1 MKHVLASL
9 TCGTAL
15 LAAGLLSGCP
25 EQEPVAT
32 IESAAPQLR
41 ISPLIGGLGMTVDL
55 SLRGVNT
62 QWQDGDLRVDLGEDI
77 TIGEPTVN
85 GPNNATVPVT
95 IADSALLGYR
105 PITIEFDRRDAEGND
120 ISAASFTLRD
130 VDGFLVQPGGVS
142 ITPDRARLGE
152 TLTISITGFNTI
164 LQEGSAWVDM
174 GEDVYVNWVAV
185 QDETHATAS
194 ISIDQRAEPGW
205 RDVSVRNGQVVYTA
219 VEALFIER
227 SSIAIEIQPENGN
240 QGEVLPFSVEGFN
253 THFDSTGT
261 RETLVDMSSSICV
274 NEFWPD
280 CQDTVE
286 PGGVVNVLAPTVATG
301 TMRISNGAAAG
312 LYDVRAYT
320 VERQDF
326 DGNGVLDPGEFT
338 ILEEVVLHEGF
349 EVRPVPIDCNDNPG
363 VGFSFSVS
371 RSIDND
377 TCNVNEN
384 VSASAV
390 FYTPL
395 DPPCGSPPGPPV
407 FPYDINYVINPPSGG
422 ADCPTTPTCD
432 AGPYVYLE
440 SELNT
445 ITLERQENP
454 FTGEIRYTPDR
465 QLVLDDYKFG
475 YVAYDLWAEGSE
487 DETQIPEFRKEDAL
501 FTLPSDFE
509 LLAPQL
515 CNNYTHDPSED
526 LVVEWT
532 PGNTYDVAGM
542 SVSWSTTDA
551 DEVAWQII
559 TLPWDDGE
567 HAWEQEYWEQMP
579 EGGGNFGFGAGVG
592 EPKWFFDF
600 GDGPVGLENEG
611 RSGLSYSGFMLV
623 RAEEG
628 G

>member
-1 MKHVLASL
+1 MKRALASL
-9 TCGTAL
+9 TCGLAL
-15 LAAGLLSGCP
+15 VASLLLSGCP
-25 EQEPVAT
+25 DEEPAAT
-32 IESAAPQLR
+32 LQTAAPQLR

-55 SLRGVNT
+55 NLRGVNT
-62 QWQDGDLRVDLGEDI
+62 QWQDGDIRVDLGEDI
-77 TIGEPTVN
+77 TIGDVTIN
-85 GPNNATVPVT
+85 GPNNATVPVE
-95 IADSALLGYR
+95 IADSAVLGYR
-105 PITIEFDRRDAEGND
+105 PITVDFDRRDVDGND
-120 ISAASFTLRD
+120 IAAASFTLRD

-152 TLTISITGFNTI
+152 TLTISVTGFNTI

-174 GEDVYVNWVAV
+174 GEDVYVNWVTV

-194 ISIDQRAEPGW
+194 VSIDQRAEPGW

-240 QGEVLPFSVEGFN
+240 QGEVLPFSIEGYN
-253 THFDSTGT
+253 THFDGEGN
-261 RETLVDMSSSICV
+261 RDTLVDMSSSICV

-286 PGGVVNVLAPTVATG
+286 PGGVVNVLAPTVSTG

-320 VERQDF
+320 VERDDF

-371 RSIDND
+371 RQIDND
-377 TCNVNEN
+377 TCNVVEN
-384 VSASAV
+384 VGASAV

-395 DPPCGSPPGPPV
+395 DPPCGNPPGPPV
-407 FPYDINYVINPPSGG
+407 FPYDIDYVINPPSGG

-445 ITLERQENP
+445 ITLEKQENP
-454 FTGEIRYTPDR
+454 FTGEIRYVPDR

-487 DETQIPEFRKEDAL
+487 DPTQIPEFRKEDAL

-515 CNNYTHDPSED
+515 CNNFTHDPRED
-526 LVVEWT
+526 LVVQWT

-567 HAWEQEYWEQMP
+567 HAWSSDYWEQMP

-600 GDGPVGLENEG
+600 GDGPVGLENQG

-623 RAEEG
+623 RAEG
-628 G
+628 D